1 MSDDENFKE
10 TLQMFQVKLGS
21 TKIDAENII
30 TVLRCAME
38 IVELTEIKGDAQK
51 ILAIKLVRRAVV
63 DAPIADE
70 KEKLLL
76 DILDQDIL
84 GNTINLLVDASKGNL
99 NINKVVEVASTCCLS
114 FLKKK

>member
-1 MSDDENFKE
+1 MSNDENFKE
-10 TLQMFQVKLGS
+10 ILQMFKVKLGS
-21 TKIDAENII
+21 TKVDAENII

-38 IVELTEIKGDAQK
+38 IVEITEIKGEAQK
-51 ILAIKLVRRAVV
+51 ILAIKLVRQAVI

-84 GNTINLLVDASKGNL
+84 GNTIDLLVDATKGNL
-99 NINKVVEVASTCCLS
+99 DINKVVEVATTCCLS
-114 FLKKK
+114 FLKNK

>member
-30 TVLRCAME
+30 TILRCAME
-38 IVELTEIKGDAQK
+38 IVEITEIKGDAQK
-51 ILAIKLVRRAVV
+51 TLAIKLVRQVVV

-76 DILDQDIL
+76 DIIDQDIL

-99 NINKVVEVASTCCLS
+99 DINKVVEITTTCCLS
-114 FLKKK
+114 FLKK